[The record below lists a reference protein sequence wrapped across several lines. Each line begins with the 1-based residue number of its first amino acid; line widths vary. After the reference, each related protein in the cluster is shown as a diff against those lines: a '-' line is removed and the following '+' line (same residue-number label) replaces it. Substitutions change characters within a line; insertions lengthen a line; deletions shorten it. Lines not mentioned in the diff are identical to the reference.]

1 VTTTLPETGF
11 TDLEPDIPPA
21 APPPPPRNRRRT
33 GLLLAAPS
41 VVLLIAVFVTAMET
55 MVEYS
60 FQVERS
66 NGANKIGTIETWR
79 RFLGDGYYWS
89 VIRQTVVLGLIT
101 TAITAVAGYLTAYA
115 LFHIKRRPW
124 RNIGL
129 GVVFSP
135 FVFSGIASVYAWQL
149 LLGQSG
155 FLNSTLSH
163 VGIGPLNLLYQRTGV
178 VLALVQALLP
188 LMVLPILSS
197 LNQIDGSLGEAAN
210 DLGASPWRTFV
221 RVTLPMSAP
230 GLIAGCQL
238 TFALTISAF
247 TAPSL
252 LGGGRVVTLS
262 TSVYS
267 FVQNSEF
274 PMASVA
280 GLLLLVLALL
290 SAGVFLVLQRRFADA
305 DRGGRT
311 FAAARPRGIKALG
324 VWMAVVFAFELIP
337 AVIVVISSFSSVS
350 WGAWPPPGYS
360 LHWYHNLFAQQEA
373 WPSFWR
379 SIEVGVAVVVLAL
392 LLGVLASIALVRFR
406 FRGATLIQSALMS
419 PLVVPKIA
427 FGFAAFMLLFRLNIG
442 SGRWA
447 VVLAHTVATVPI
459 VLVLTTAAL
468 LRTDQM
474 LDQAAIDLGASA
486 PRAFLKSTLPQITPA
501 IVISGVVC
509 FLVSFNEVELSIFML
524 NGKQQTLP
532 VWMFNYLND
541 YQDPTPAALST
552 LMGGFALVLVLI
564 VGLLLFRSQ
573 AARRMYVKKPAQNI
587 LDAVEAPA

>member
-1 VTTTLPETGF
+1 MTTTFLKRGSG
-11 TDLEPDIPPA
+11 LEPGALPAPA
-21 APPPPPRNRRRT
+21 APRSSRRRA
-33 GLLLAAPS
+33 GLLLVAPS
-41 VVLLIAVFVTAMET
+41 VVLLLAVFVTSLET

-66 NGANKIGTIETWR
+66 NGANVIGTLETWR
-79 RFLGDGYYWS
+79 SFLGNGYYWTI
-89 VIRQTVVLGLIT
+89 IRQTVVLGLIT
-101 TAITAVAGYLTAYA
+101 TAATAVVGYLTAYA
-115 LFHIKRRPW
+115 LFHIKRRGW

-135 FVFSGIASVYAWQL
+135 FIFSGIASVYAWQL
-149 LLGQSG
+149 LLSQSG
-155 FLNSTLSH
+155 FLNSMLGH
-163 VGIGPLNLLYQRTGV
+163 LGIGPVNFLYERTGV

-197 LNQIDGSLGEAAN
+197 LNQIDGTLGEAAS
-210 DLGASPWRTFV
+210 DLGAPRWRTFV
-221 RVTLPMSAP
+221 RVILPLSAP

-252 LGGGRVVTLS
+252 LGGGRVATLS
-262 TSVYS
+262 TSIYN

-274 PMASVA
+274 PLASVT
-280 GLLLLVLALL
+280 GLVLLVLALV
-290 SAGVFLVLQRRFADA
+290 SAGIFLIVQRRFAEA

-311 FAAARPRGIKALG
+311 FVAIRPRGIRVLG
-324 VWMAVVFAFELIP
+324 AWLTLVFLFEIIP

-360 LHWYHNLFAQQEA
+360 LHWYSNLFQQAEV

-379 SIEVGVAVVVLAL
+379 SIEVAVAVVILAVVI
-392 LLGVLASIALVRFR
+392 GVLASIGLVRYR
-406 FRGATLIQSALMS
+406 FRGSPFLQSAVMS

-427 FGFAAFMLLFRLNIG
+427 FGFAAFMLLFRMNIP
-442 SGRWA
+442 SGLWA
-447 VVLAHTVATVPI
+447 VTLAHTVATVPMVI
-459 VLVLTTAAL
+459 VLTTAAL
-468 LRTDQM
+468 LRTDRM
-474 LDQAAIDLGASA
+474 LDQAAVDLGAS
-486 PRAFLKSTLPQITPA
+486 PVQAFVKSTLPQIMPT
-501 IVISGVVC
+501 IVVSGMLC

-524 NGKQQTLP
+524 NSGQQTLP

-564 VGLLLFRSQ
+564 VGLILYGSPT
-573 AARRMYVKKPAQNI
+573 ARGMYLNKNKKERDQV
-587 LDAVEAPA
+587 AVSA

>member
-1 VTTTLPETGF
+1 MTTTFLKRGAG
-11 TDLEPDIPPA
+11 LEPGALPAPA
-21 APPPPPRNRRRT
+21 APRSARRRA
-33 GLLLAAPS
+33 GLLLVAPS
-41 VVLLIAVFVTAMET
+41 VVLLLAVFVTSLET

-66 NGANKIGTIETWR
+66 NGANVIGTLETWR
-79 RFLGDGYYWS
+79 SFLGNGYYWTI
-89 VIRQTVVLGLIT
+89 IRQTVVLGLIT
-101 TAITAVAGYLTAYA
+101 TAATAVVGYLTAYA
-115 LFHIKRRPW
+115 LFHIKRRGW

-135 FVFSGIASVYAWQL
+135 FIFSGIASVYAWQL
-149 LLGQSG
+149 LLSQSG
-155 FLNSTLSH
+155 FLNSMLGH
-163 VGIGPLNLLYQRTGV
+163 LGIRPVNFLYERTGV

-197 LNQIDGSLGEAAN
+197 LNQIDGTLGEAAS
-210 DLGASPWRTFV
+210 DLGAPRWRTFV
-221 RVTLPMSAP
+221 RVILPLSAP

-252 LGGGRVVTLS
+252 LGGGRVATLS
-262 TSVYS
+262 TSIYN

-274 PMASVA
+274 PLASVT
-280 GLLLLVLALL
+280 GLVLLVLALV
-290 SAGVFLVLQRRFADA
+290 SAGIFLIVQRRFAEA

-311 FAAARPRGIKALG
+311 FVAIRPRGIRVLG
-324 VWMAVVFAFELIP
+324 GWLTLVFLFEIIP

-360 LHWYHNLFAQQEA
+360 LHWYSNLFHQAEV

-379 SIEVGVAVVVLAL
+379 SIEVAVAVVILAVVV
-392 LLGVLASIALVRFR
+392 GVLASIGLVRYR
-406 FRGATLIQSALMS
+406 FRGSPFLQSAVMS

-427 FGFAAFMLLFRLNIG
+427 FGFAAFMLLFRMNIP
-442 SGRWA
+442 SGLWA
-447 VVLAHTVATVPI
+447 VTLAHTVATVPMVI
-459 VLVLTTAAL
+459 ILTTAAL
-468 LRTDQM
+468 LRTDRM
-474 LDQAAIDLGASA
+474 LDQAAVDLGAS
-486 PRAFLKSTLPQITPA
+486 PVQAFVKSTLPQIMPT
-501 IVISGVVC
+501 IVVSGVLC

-524 NGKQQTLP
+524 NSGQQTLP

-564 VGLLLFRSQ
+564 VGLILYCSPT
-573 AARRMYVKKPAQNI
+573 ARGMYLTKNKKERDQV
-587 LDAVEAPA
+587 AVSA

>member
-1 VTTTLPETGF
+1 MTTTFLKRSSGV
-11 TDLEPDIPPA
+11 EPGAPPA
-21 APPPPPRNRRRT
+21 PAAARSSRRRT
-33 GLLLAAPS
+33 GLLLVAPS
-41 VVLLIAVFVTAMET
+41 VVLLLAVFVTSLET

-66 NGANKIGTIETWR
+66 NGANVIGTLETWR
-79 RFLGDGYYWS
+79 SFLGNGYYWS
-89 VIRQTVVLGLIT
+89 IIRQTVLLGLIT
-101 TAITAVAGYLTAYA
+101 TAATAVVGYLTAYA
-115 LFHIKRRPW
+115 LFHIKRRGW

-135 FVFSGIASVYAWQL
+135 FIFSGIASVYAWQL
-149 LLGQSG
+149 LLSQSG
-155 FLNSTLSH
+155 FLNSMLGH
-163 VGIGPLNLLYQRTGV
+163 LGIGPVNFLYERTGV

-197 LNQIDGSLGEAAN
+197 LNQIDGTLGEAAS
-210 DLGASPWRTFV
+210 DLGAPRWRTFV
-221 RVTLPMSAP
+221 RVILPLSAP

-252 LGGGRVVTLS
+252 LGGGRVATLS
-262 TSVYS
+262 TSVYN

-274 PMASVA
+274 PLASVT
-280 GLLLLVLALL
+280 GLVLLVLALV
-290 SAGVFLVLQRRFADA
+290 SAGIFLLVQRRFAEA

-311 FAAARPRGIKALG
+311 FVAMRPRGIKLLG
-324 VWMAVVFAFELIP
+324 GWLTLVFLFELIP

-360 LHWYHNLFAQQEA
+360 LHWYSNLFHQAEV

-379 SIEVGVAVVVLAL
+379 SIEVAVAVVILAVLI
-392 LLGVLASIALVRFR
+392 GVLASIGLVRYR
-406 FRGATLIQSALMS
+406 FRGSPFLQSAVMS

-427 FGFAAFMLLFRLNIG
+427 FGFAAFMLLFRMNIA
-442 SGRWA
+442 SGLWA
-447 VVLAHTVATVPI
+447 VTLAHTVATVPMVI
-459 VLVLTTAAL
+459 VLTTAAL
-468 LRTDQM
+468 LRTDRM
-474 LDQAAIDLGASA
+474 LDQAAVDLGAS
-486 PRAFLKSTLPQITPA
+486 PVQAFVKSTLPQIMPT
-501 IVISGVVC
+501 IVVSGVLC

-524 NGKQQTLP
+524 NSGQQTLP

-564 VGLLLFRSQ
+564 VGLILYCSPT
-573 AARRMYVKKPAQNI
+573 ARGMYLNKIKKERDQV
-587 LDAVEAPA
+587 AVSA